1 MAAVW
6 QQVLALDAKYNA
18 YRAPNSPHFRT
29 LYIRRRSQLLRETA
43 KVGDRDPNVR
53 RDYLRLRSQLLTARY
68 GSPAFSD
75 QSSLRSR
82 ALSLRSL
89 SRNTVEVS
97 SSLDSGGPVSRKQW
111 HQLKHVYD
119 SSMKHIYDSIELVPS
134 SVAEASSFAPIF
146 EQPDCEERAMAGGKS
161 VSENYAFA
169 GMHHIFDQHAASV
182 TSVKFANDDKSRVA
196 CSSTDGTLSICQL
209 IPPPATV
216 ICMLRGHGSGITD
229 FSWSSSNDIILS
241 VSLDGTARLWDVA
254 AGSCIRVIEDGS
266 GAELLCCHFQ
276 PLNNNMFVTGSNRG
290 HVQVMNVSTGQCCKG
305 GSGKAA
311 GRILTLAFDSN
322 GRILWTGDDKGF
334 IFSFLFDIATGKLAK
349 GRRITVCEN
358 RTVTS
363 ISARSWIN
371 REARDPSLLVNCAV
385 NYLFLFSIISEDG
398 GLQLKRKFPIKHRT
412 AHVKST
418 FCPLMSFRQGACVIS
433 GSEDMCVYF
442 FDIAKENKSCVNK
455 LLGHSAP
462 VLDVCFN
469 YDESLL
475 ASCDANGMVI
485 IWKREGKQGTL

>member
-97 SSLDSGGPVSRKQW
+97 SIGSSSKMRLHRSLDSGGPVSRKQW

-134 SVAEASSFAPIF
+134 SVAEAS
-146 EQPDCEERAMAGGKS
+146 RAMAGGKS